1 MLHVWIGHGAP
12 MNESC
17 RVFEW
22 VMSHI
27 WMSHVA
33 YMEKAMSHMWMRH
46 VAHMNQS
53 CRTYKRVMYTS
64 HVAHMKESCR
74 TYECILSYIWI
85 NLRGYLRAWAPF
97 RWLRVCEWVTSGD
110 WGYVVRWLWNDSFHW
125 KCYTLETH
133 QIEKLR
139 FLGISR
145 YKFKLRCWLG
155 ARRRRCFSPAAAACR
170 LGRSQVMEEKN
181 SGVYSRVLSNHSM
194 GEWVVSHVWMSHVA
208 CMNEVGCAY
217 ECVMSHIWMRHVAY
231 MNELCRTYE
240 WVMLHVWMSRVAH
253 MNDSCCTYEWV
264 MSHIWMG
271 HVACMNE
278 SCRTYE
284 CVMLHTC
291 KRHVAHMNASCCMCE
306 WVLLHM

>member
-17 RVFEW
+17 RVCEW

-110 WGYVVRWLWNDSFHW
+110 WGYVVRWLWKWQFPL
-125 KCYTLETH
+125 K
-133 QIEKLR
+133 
-139 FLGISR
+139 
-145 YKFKLRCWLG
+145 
-155 ARRRRCFSPAAAACR
+155 
-170 LGRSQVMEEKN
+170 
-181 SGVYSRVLSNHSM
+181 
-194 GEWVVSHVWMSHVA
+194 
-208 CMNEVGCAY
+208 
-217 ECVMSHIWMRHVAY
+217 
-231 MNELCRTYE
+231 
-240 WVMLHVWMSRVAH
+240 
-253 MNDSCCTYEWV
+253 
-264 MSHIWMG
+264 
-271 HVACMNE
+271 
-278 SCRTYE
+278 
-284 CVMLHTC
+284 MLHT
-291 KRHVAHMNASCCMCE
+291 RNPPNRETQIPRYLAVQIQTEMLIERAAAE
-306 WVLLHM
+306 VL